1 MVQTKG
7 NNSILDEAKRN
18 EEIAKNA
25 KDVKPAAKQEA
36 KKAEEKKPE
45 AKKPEEKKP
54 EAKKPEAV
62 AQVKANTTAPA
73 AKK

>member
-25 KDVKPAAKQEA
+25 KDVKPAAKKEVKKVEEKKSEA
-36 KKAEEKKPE
+36 KKLE
-45 AKKPEEKKP
+45 
-54 EAKKPEAV
+54 
-62 AQVKANTTAPA
+62 
-73 AKK
+73 